1 MLLASLAKKLKRLS
15 KNLGKSESKT
25 FFVRALLLCES
36 SLILLHQVEKCPI
49 QLQQLPAVHM
59 FQNFEQGSSREM
71 AFSDV
76 TDCKE
81 KRFGEAQ
88 KEGKV
93 VGLIVWSF
101 SIGFND
107 NYRVSIKNWD
117 ILDQLRERSE
127 QKFILRFRSE
137 SVIRW

>member
-1 MLLASLAKKLKRLS
+1 
-15 KNLGKSESKT
+15 
-25 FFVRALLLCES
+25 
-36 SLILLHQVEKCPI
+36 
-49 QLQQLPAVHM
+49 
-59 FQNFEQGSSREM
+59 M

-101 SIGFND
+101 SIGFKD
-107 NYRVSIKNWD
+107 NYRVSIKTGTFQITWA
-117 ILDQLRERSE
+117 SE
-127 QKFILRFRSE
+127 ASKTFFFLSWWPE
-137 SVIRW
+137 SVTSW

>member
-1 MLLASLAKKLKRLS
+1 
-15 KNLGKSESKT
+15 
-25 FFVRALLLCES
+25 
-36 SLILLHQVEKCPI
+36 
-49 QLQQLPAVHM
+49 M

-101 SIGFND
+101 SIGFKD
-107 NYRVSIKNWD
+107 NYRVSMKNWV
-117 ILDQLRERSE
+117 IVNKLRERSE
-127 QKFILRFRSE
+127 QNFFFLCWRSE
-137 SVIRW
+137 SVTR